1 MKHPGDVTLVG
12 IDGLYFHDGR
22 LLAVQ
27 NGVEPVRIVEIRL
40 NEALD
45 AVESLRE
52 LEARSPALEVPTTG
66 SPSGNSF
73 FLLANAQLGALDEN
87 NRLRPDAKL
96 APVVILEIPL
106 PRSQA
111 RAALPP
117 YARQDP
123 EPGR

>member
-1 MKHPGDVTLVG
+1 M
-12 IDGLYFHDGR
+12 
-22 LLAVQ
+22 
-27 NGVEPVRIVEIRL
+27 NGP
-40 NEALD
+40 LD
-45 AVESLRE
+45 AVEGLRE

-66 SPSGNSF
+66 SPSGGSF

-106 PRSQA
+106 SRSQA

-117 YARQDP
+117 YAHRGP